1 MDERLIGAA
10 QTGDV
15 ETLYNL
21 IQGDPFVLDKIDQ
34 VPFVDT
40 PLHVAISANQ
50 THFAKEIASLKPS
63 FVVKLNQYGYSPIH
77 LASMV
82 GQAEIV
88 KELITIDPK
97 LRLLKGREK
106 TTPLHCAAMAGHTD
120 VITLLLD
127 GCPKSLVELTIWNE
141 TALHL
146 AVKSNQ
152 LEAFKLLFEWL
163 QKLQNIEVGA
173 SAILLAL
180 ESAKLQRLGMQLK
193 LVRFLDKKEVERLWC
208 SFACSKREVEDFKI
222 IKDGLE
228 KIRRE
233 EVLNWK
239 DKEGNTVLHL
249 ATFTKQYEIIKI
261 LLSKNPAPGTQLDVN
276 AVNGNNQ
283 TALDILFQLRREKE
297 DKEIETILRQAG
309 TVTAGQIITP
319 PPFTTTT
326 TPPKTFELKGHPPP
340 INSNNIMIIASILL
354 AITCFLTGV
363 YPPGGVWQY
372 DYKSSFNATTTTE
385 YKAGTAIM
393 AASTISVFFMF
404 FNLFGFFASL
414 LIICVLI
421 KGSPL
426 RWLFVGVVAAFSTA
440 YLLALAL
447 ITPDEKLPTILNIF
461 FSTSAMFVF
470 PLAMEAWI
478 HRKKCKGSH
487 VTNGEVRVKGKV
499 VTPHGLLA

>member
-63 FVVKLNQYGYSPIH
+63 FAVKLNQYGYSPIH

-120 VITLLLD
+120 VINLLLD
-127 GCPKSLVELTIWNE
+127 GL
-141 TALHL
+141 
-146 AVKSNQ
+146 KSNQ

-193 LVRFLDKKEVERLWC
+193 LARFLDKKEVERLWC

-261 LLSKNPAPGTQLDVN
+261 LLSKKPAPGTQLDVN

-309 TVTAGQIITP
+309 TVIAGQIITP
-319 PPFTTTT
+319 PPSTTTT
-326 TPPKTFELKGHPPP
+326 TPPKTFELKGHPSP

-372 DYKSSFNATTTTE
+372 DYKSSFNTTTTTE

-478 HRKKCKGSH
+478 HCKKCKGSH

>member
-1 MDERLIGAA
+1 MDKRLIGAA

-15 ETLYNL
+15 EALYNL
-21 IQGDPFVLDKIDQ
+21 IQQDPFVLDKIDQ

-82 GQAEIV
+82 GQAGIV

-106 TTPLHCAAMAGHTD
+106 TTPLYWAAMAGHTD
-120 VITLLLD
+120 VINLLLD
-127 GCPKSLVELTIWNE
+127 
-141 TALHL
+141 
-146 AVKSNQ
+146 
-152 LEAFKLLFEWL
+152 
-163 QKLQNIEVGA
+163 
-173 SAILLAL
+173 
-180 ESAKLQRLGMQLK
+180 GMQLK
-193 LVRFLDKKEVERLWC
+193 LARFLDKKEMERLWC

-222 IKDGLE
+222 IKDGLD

-249 ATFTKQYEIIKI
+249 ATSTKQYEIIKI
-261 LLSKNPAPGTQLDVN
+261 LLSKNPVPGTQLD
-276 AVNGNNQ
+276 VNGNNQ
-283 TALDILFQLRREKE
+283 TALDILFQLQRET
-297 DKEIETILRQAG
+297 DIKEIEIILCQAG
-309 TVTAGQIITP
+309 AVTAGQIITP
-319 PPFTTTT
+319 PPSTVAM

-363 YPPGGVWQY
+363 YPPGSAWQY
-372 DYKSSFNATTTTE
+372 DYNYKSGFNTTTITK
-385 YKAGTAIM
+385 YKAGTGIM

-404 FNLFGFFASL
+404 FNLYGFFASL
-414 LIICVLI
+414 LIISVLI

-426 RWLFVGVVAAFSTA
+426 RWLFLGAVAAFSTA
-440 YLLALAL
+440 YLFALAL
-447 ITPDEKLPTILNIF
+447 ITPDEKLPAILNISF
-461 FSTSAMFVF
+461 
-470 PLAMEAWI
+470 L
-478 HRKKCKGSH
+478 HRPCLSS
-487 VTNGEVRVKGKV
+487 
-499 VTPHGLLA
+499 LLP

>member
-15 ETLYNL
+15 ETLYDL

-88 KELITIDPK
+88 KELVTIDPK

-120 VITLLLD
+120 VINLLLD
-127 GCPKSLVELTIWNE
+127 GCPQSLVELTIWNE

-163 QKLQNIEVGA
+163 QKLQDIEVGA

-193 LVRFLDKKEVERLWC
+193 LARFLNKKEVERLWC

-261 LLSKNPAPGTQLDVN
+261 LLSKNSAPGTQLDLN

-283 TALDILFQLRREKE
+283 TALDILLQL
-297 DKEIETILRQAG
+297 
-309 TVTAGQIITP
+309 
-319 PPFTTTT
+319 
-326 TPPKTFELKGHPPP
+326 
-340 INSNNIMIIASILL
+340 
-354 AITCFLTGV
+354 
-363 YPPGGVWQY
+363 
-372 DYKSSFNATTTTE
+372 
-385 YKAGTAIM
+385 
-393 AASTISVFFMF
+393 
-404 FNLFGFFASL
+404 
-414 LIICVLI
+414 
-421 KGSPL
+421 
-426 RWLFVGVVAAFSTA
+426 
-440 YLLALAL
+440 
-447 ITPDEKLPTILNIF
+447 
-461 FSTSAMFVF
+461 
-470 PLAMEAWI
+470 
-478 HRKKCKGSH
+478 
-487 VTNGEVRVKGKV
+487 
-499 VTPHGLLA
+499 

>member
-1 MDERLIGAA
+1 MDERLIGVA

-15 ETLYNL
+15 ETLYNFL

-34 VPFVDT
+34 VPFVGT
-40 PLHVAISANQ
+40 PLHVAISAN
-50 THFAKEIASLKPS
+50 ASLKPS
-63 FVVKLNQYGYSPIH
+63 FVVKLNQHGA
-77 LASMV
+77 L
-82 GQAEIV
+82 
-88 KELITIDPK
+88 TIDPK
-97 LRLLKGREK
+97 LRLLKGQEK
-106 TTPLHCAAMAGHTD
+106 TTPLHCAAMVGHTD
-120 VITLLLD
+120 VINLLLD
-127 GCPKSLVELTIWNE
+127 GCPQSLVELTIWNE

-163 QKLQNIEVGA
+163 QKLQDIEVGA
-173 SAILLAL
+173 SAFLLAL
-180 ESAKLQRLGMQLK
+180 ESAKLQRLGTQLK
-193 LVRFLDKKEVERLWC
+193 LAWFLDMKEVERLWC

-233 EVLNWK
+233 E
-239 DKEGNTVLHL
+239 
-249 ATFTKQYEIIKI
+249 QYEIIKI

-283 TALDILFQLRREKE
+283 TTLDILFQLQREKE
-297 DKEIETILRQAG
+297 DKEIETILCQADA
-309 TVTAGQIITP
+309 VTAGQKITP
-319 PPFTTTT
+319 PPSTAAT
-326 TPPKTFELKGHPPP
+326 TPPKTFKLKGHPPP

-363 YPPGGVWQY
+363 YPPGRIWQY
-372 DYKSSFNATTTTE
+372 DYNYKSSFNTTTTTE

-404 FNLFGFFASL
+404 FNLYGFFASL

-426 RWLFVGVVAAFSTA
+426 RWLFVGAVAAFSTA

-447 ITPDEKLPTILNIF
+447 ITPNEKLPAILNIF
-461 FSTSAMFVF
+461 FSTSAMFIF
-470 PLAMEAWI
+470 PLAIEGWI
-478 HRKKCKGSH
+478 HCKKRKGSQ
-487 VTNGEVRVKGKV
+487 VTNGEVRVKGSLV
-499 VTPHGLLA
+499 GNSF